1 MRRTVPAALL
11 VALAEASC
19 SSDNNSPSTSICK
32 TTADCNAESATSGHL
47 CVSKAC
53 IPCETTEECSGT
65 VYYGSSSVCKS
76 GRCTKTTAGAS
87 GAGSHAGAAG
97 RVATGGR
104 ASNAGSANAAAGQ
117 GVVGGTSTAAG
128 APSTGGVSVA
138 GSSWSGSGGAT
149 AASGGAA
156 IASGGIASATGGV
169 GTAGT
174 TTILAT
180 TGGMANGSGSAG
192 SAGLAGSTAVSCPTG
207 SAQLPDG
214 KCKPCGA
221 CDPSIP
227 GLTGKLY
234 PLTSRDGL
242 CVCETKDG
250 YYFTQALQSTPEL
263 CDADKDGWL
272 RITAK
277 QGIDSDDPAIKDN
290 ARCTLRRVEE
300 VKLVNDIGQSKSFYF
315 TSDGMSVATS
325 SGGSLP
331 LYESV
336 ANDGGTRSAEQQ
348 LPTYGSGPGARAL
361 TSAELNSLT
370 KACVNAKA
378 DHNGNGLP
386 DVSEWAKLPDSQIPI
401 AATTSGLAIYLP
413 LYTRFSYFVELHTA
427 WFTGTRSE
435 TGASFGT
442 YTIQERTRAK
452 TSDGLA
458 VGIIADPGPASEYW
472 RQCDRKRD
480 SGYSD
485 ATAGTTYDFASISQ
499 PSTSWTGMNHH
510 SQFKCVLGV
519 SGDTYAAMVAESD
532 HLLALHQQTATSL
545 TTRNWYANSCQASST
560 VASTA
565 ADRTN
570 PSAPKIE
577 CVTTSALPT
586 DEARWASVTYT
597 RVHGAAAYSYARGC
611 IDECKEKVPA
621 IVHTTCHQCDDLAW
635 GEAQSQSLA
644 AGSIDAT
651 CATPKMCD
659 GNGNCGDCVPGTTK
673 CKDSVTQQLCSV
685 ARAWEDNVICS
696 FGCQVSANTCFPQCS
711 PTTKRC
717 SGGQPQ
723 SCDAQGLWQNLSAC
737 GSGTE
742 CSGAGVCLKSN
753 GQTCSS
759 FGECAAGTCNTYYQD
774 RDGDGYAGATGT
786 YCGQTPPTGWIA
798 TTNGVDCCDTDIN
811 AHPGQTGYFATA
823 RTGCGG
829 YDYNCSGTDELQ
841 YPSGNV
847 TCTLGSSCGGNS
859 WCSPPPACGVAGNFC
874 QCSYDST
881 YGCFVRSRT
890 AMTQGC
896 R

>member
-1 MRRTVPAALL
+1 MTSLLRRQYLLSACILLSLTVA
-11 VALAEASC
+11 C
-19 SSDNNSPSTSICK
+19 SSDENSASTSICK
-32 TTADCNAESATSGHL
+32 TTSDCNAESATSGHL

-65 VYYGSSSVCKS
+65 VYYGASSVCRD
-76 GRCTKTTAGAS
+76 GRCTRSTAGA
-87 GAGSHAGAAG
+87 AGVSSHAGAAG

-104 ASNAGSANAAAGQ
+104 ASNAGSANDASAGQ
-117 GVVGGTSTAAG
+117 SVVGGMSSAAG
-128 APSTGGVSVA
+128 APSSGGAAVA

-149 AASGGAA
+149 AGSGGAT

-174 TTILAT
+174 TTILAA
-180 TGGMANGSGSAG
+180 TGGIANVSGSAG

-277 QGIDSDDPAIKDN
+277 LGIDSDDPAIKDN

-315 TSDGMSVATS
+315 TTDGTSVSTS
-325 SGGSLP
+325 PGGSLP

-348 LPTYGSGPGARAL
+348 LPTYGSGTGARAL

-378 DHNGNGLP
+378 DHNGNGLY
-386 DVSEWAKLPDSQIPI
+386 DVAEWEKMVPP
-401 AATTSGLAIYLP
+401 ATSSGLGDYLP

-435 TGASFGT
+435 TGATFGT

-472 RQCDRKRD
+472 RQCERKRD

-485 ATAGTTYDFASISQ
+485 ATAGTTYDFASTSQ

-545 TTRNWYANSCQASST
+545 TARNWYANSCQVSST
-560 VASTA
+560 IASTA

-577 CVTTSALPT
+577 CVTTSTLPT

-597 RVHGAAAYSYARGC
+597 RVHGATTYSYARGC
-611 IDECKEKVPA
+611 IDECRDKVPA
-621 IVHTTCHQCDDLAW
+621 IVPTTCHKCDDLAW
-635 GEAQSQSLA
+635 GEKTELPID
-644 AGSIDAT
+644 AGGHDAT
-651 CATPKMCD
+651 CVDPKVCD
-659 GNGNCGDCVPGTTK
+659 GNGNCGDCVPTSARCKNSTTRQI
-673 CKDSVTQQLCSV
+673 CQLDRSWKDDTTVC
-685 ARAWEDNVICS
+685 AY
-696 FGCQVSANTCFPQCS
+696 GCNTKLQDCS
-711 PTTKRC
+711 PYCTPTAKQC
-717 SGGQPQ
+717 
-723 SCDAQGLWQNLSAC
+723 
-737 GSGTE
+737 
-742 CSGAGVCLKSN
+742 
-753 GQTCSS
+753 
-759 FGECAAGTCNTYYQD
+759 
-774 RDGDGYAGATGT
+774 GATGIPQLCT
-786 YCGQTPPTGWIA
+786 DDGVWQDQPACATGW
-798 TTNGVDCCDTDIN
+798 
-811 AHPGQTGYFATA
+811 
-823 RTGCGG
+823 
-829 YDYNCSGTDELQ
+829 
-841 YPSGNV
+841 
-847 TCTLGSSCGGNS
+847 TCQS
-859 WCSPPPACGVAGNFC
+859 
-874 QCSYDST
+874 
-881 YGCFVRSRT
+881 
-890 AMTQGC
+890 
-896 R
+896 